1 MNYDPEP
8 HAAEVSLR
16 RVIGQAEDFVRR
28 EPGKA
33 VVAAFGVGLAL
44 RVLPPRF
51 VGRAAGTLLAR
62 VLPPTLLALGVLKAF
77 ELCCEHEHTESRA
90 P

>member
-1 MNYDPEP
+1 MNDNPAP
-8 HAAEVSLR
+8 HAAETSIC
-16 RVIGQAEDFVRR
+16 RVIEQTEDFVRR

-33 VVAAFGVGLAL
+33 VAAAFGVGLAL
-44 RVLPPRF
+44 RLLPPRLM
-51 VGRAAGTLLAR
+51 GRAAGTLLAR

-77 ELCCEHEHTESRA
+77 ELCCGHEHTESRA